1 MKGIQLQGIQM
12 QCISIS

>member
-1 MKGIQLQGIQM
+1 LQEFQM